1 MFLRDLPLTF
11 HYVLYFHYTFF
22 KIIIDARTIP
32 AFNLQK
38 SIISSI
44 GYLRIL
50 FTLILSKDKKLLS
63 QIEFS
68 VLILLIVLLQNQDH

>member
-1 MFLRDLPLTF
+1 MFYIF
-11 HYVLYFHYTFF
+11 
-22 KIIIDARTIP
+22 IIHFSKLSLMPETIP

>member
-1 MFLRDLPLTF
+1 MPE
-11 HYVLYFHYTFF
+11 
-22 KIIIDARTIP
+22 TIP

-44 GYLRIL
+44 GYLCIL

-63 QIEFS
+63 QTEFS